1 MPPATHSGLRADF
14 CASRIRV
21 GAVSGFPD
29 ARRHA
34 TGYLDAM
41 KRRIFLA
48 LVALATLG
56 AAAPALA
63 APISLAEISQYF
75 NGFRTAQADFTQV
88 NPDGSL
94 STGRLMIHRPGRVRF
109 EYDAPD
115 QTLVLASSGS
125 VNIFDAR
132 SNSGPST
139 YPLTRTPLNLI
150 LDDTV
155 NLGRDRMVMQHFED
169 GPTTVVVA
177 QDPEHPEYG
186 NIRLVFSAN
195 PTELRQWVVTDD
207 TGRETTVILGT
218 MRTGVALGS
227 LLFNLD
233 AELERRGLTRSR

>member
-1 MPPATHSGLRADF
+1 
-14 CASRIRV
+14 
-21 GAVSGFPD
+21 
-29 ARRHA
+29 
-34 TGYLDAM
+34 M
-41 KRRIFLA
+41 KRRML
-48 LVALATLG
+48 LATMGL
-56 AAAPALA
+56 AALA
-63 APISLAEISQYF
+63 AATPAFADPIPLTEISRYF
-75 NGFRTAQADFTQV
+75 NSFRTAQADFTQV

-115 QTLVLASSGS
+115 QTLVMAASGS

-132 SNSGPST
+132 SNTGPST
-139 YPLTRTPLNLI
+139 YPLSRTPLNLI

-155 NLGRDRMVMQHFED
+155 NLSRARMVVQHFED
-169 GPTTVVVA
+169 GPTTNVVA

-218 MRTGVALGS
+218 LRTGVTLGS

-233 AELERRGLTRSR
+233 AEMQRRGLVSNR

>member
-1 MPPATHSGLRADF
+1 
-14 CASRIRV
+14 
-21 GAVSGFPD
+21 
-29 ARRHA
+29 
-34 TGYLDAM
+34 M
-41 KRRIFLA
+41 KRRILLA
-48 LVALATLG
+48 TLGLVALA
-56 AAAPALA
+56 AAVPAQA
-63 APISLAEISQYF
+63 APISLSEISRYF
-75 NGFRTAQADFTQV
+75 NSFRTAQSDFTQV

-115 QTLVLASSGS
+115 PTLVLASGGS

-132 SNSGPST
+132 SNDGPSS
-139 YPLTRTPLNLI
+139 YPLARTPLNLI

-155 NLGRDRMVMQHFED
+155 NLGRNQMVMRHYEE

-177 QDPEHPEYG
+177 QDPQHPEYG

-218 MRTGVALGS
+218 LRTGVSLGS

-233 AELERRGLTRSR
+233 AELARRGLVQNR